1 MRKYRKLEEELDKVV
16 ENIKNEI
23 EEVKKKNVKL

>member
-1 MRKYRKLEEELDKVV
+1 MRKYRKLEEELDKVE